1 MEDNSDDKDIL
12 CIGSRNEEFSS
23 DESLCYTEDTS
34 PIEVSQLDVLSM
46 LDVLSKQLEV
56 CQEVVGQVRTC
67 LHSLRTPR

>member
-34 PIEVSQLDVLSM
+34 PIEVSQLDVLS
-46 LDVLSKQLEV
+46 KQLEV